1 MDRLNKKAK
10 EAAFIKQNETI
21 NQKEAFSE
29 VSYLISVGISSHK
42 TAKKYRQMQSFAV

>member
-1 MDRLNKKAK
+1 M

-29 VSYLISVGISSHK
+29 VGYFISDGISSHK
-42 TAKKYRQMQSFAV
+42 TARKYIQM

>member
-1 MDRLNKKAK
+1 M

-29 VSYLISVGISSHK
+29 VGYFISDGISFPQNSQK
-42 TAKKYRQMQSFAV
+42 IYTDVIFFYIRFVR